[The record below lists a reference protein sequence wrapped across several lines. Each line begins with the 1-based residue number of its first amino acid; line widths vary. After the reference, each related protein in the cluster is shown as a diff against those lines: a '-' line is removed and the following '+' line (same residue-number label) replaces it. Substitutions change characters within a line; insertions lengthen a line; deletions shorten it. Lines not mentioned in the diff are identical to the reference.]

1 MPRVRGMD
9 DLTWTRTVAVRLM
22 IWLLSQGVEEF
33 GDVSY
38 EKRQVATGRNYAP
51 LTLALWWF

>member
-1 MPRVRGMD
+1 MD

-33 GDVSY
+33 GDVRY